1 MRSYR
6 RRMEPFTVHDVWHLR
21 GDPARLASAAE
32 ALRDLAEELD
42 AAAGLLRRG
51 QAGLGQVLERL
62 DVPAVYE
69 RGRVTFFPHDEEDVA
84 AVETAVRCACAIHA
98 AVARELSR

>member
-1 MRSYR
+1 
-6 RRMEPFTVHDVWHLR
+6 MEPLTVRDVWQLC

-32 ALRDLAEELD
+32 TLRGLAADLD

-62 DVPAVYE
+62 EVPAVYE
-69 RGRVTFFPHDEEDVA
+69 CGNVTFFPHDAGDVA
-84 AVETAVRCACAIHA
+84 AVESAIRCATAIHA
-98 AVARELSR
+98 AVARELSDISR